1 MRARKAC
8 SGAGTNASP
17 PQEPA
22 PLLTPLLHGVCACRL
37 GGIGDDSSPR
47 ILPRGWEDSPDG
59 DRLDPAALAKRKLLM
74 LHGDV
79 YNRAGVEHWDD
90 EYSIDSGAGASENL
104 DGVHDVAEVAPE
116 PTTERSPV
124 PHWTDLLPSEDKVGD
139 KDDGDRSK

>member
-1 MRARKAC
+1 
-8 SGAGTNASP
+8 
-17 PQEPA
+17 
-22 PLLTPLLHGVCACRL
+22 
-37 GGIGDDSSPR
+37 
-47 ILPRGWEDSPDG
+47 
-59 DRLDPAALAKRKLLM
+59 M

-124 PHWTDLLPSEDKVGD
+124 PHWTDLLPNEDKGGD